1 MADSRLTTLN
11 ENHIFESMGLTQ
23 TSMDDLNQTFSSELN
38 EFLKTQTFIE
48 KKEDKIPLES
58 AESEIKK
65 HKN

>member
-23 TSMDDLNQTFSSELN
+23 TSMDDLNQTFSPELN

-58 AESEIKK
+58 AESEIKRP
-65 HKN
+65 KN